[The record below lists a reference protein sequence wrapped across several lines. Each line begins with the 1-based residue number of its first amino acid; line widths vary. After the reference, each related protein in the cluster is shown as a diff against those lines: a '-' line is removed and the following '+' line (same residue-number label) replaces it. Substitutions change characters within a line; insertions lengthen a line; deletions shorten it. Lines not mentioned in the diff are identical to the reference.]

1 MPEIVEHC
9 PLCGDSKKVL
19 FDRRSFRERV
29 VENQRCLNCGLV
41 YQSPR
46 MTAAEADAFYAAEY
60 RQLYQGGEGP
70 NTKDLAV
77 QRARADSL
85 VDFTRGQTT
94 KLESGLDIG
103 ASSGLL
109 LQALQKSFGCTVTGV
124 EPGNAYREY
133 AAQSGARMVAG
144 LDDLKGEQFDLI
156 SMSHVLEHLPNPVG
170 YLAHLRT
177 TFLQPL
183 GWLLIEV
190 PNLYCHDSFEVAHLS
205 SFSATTLRQTLEKAG
220 YEIALLE
227 AHGRPR
233 SDLLPFYLT
242 VLARPSQKAF
252 VFKAEQSVALK
263 RKLGLFRRKLIS
275 RLFPGRAWK
284 QL

>member
-1 MPEIVEHC
+1 MPETVTHC
-9 PLCGDSKKVL
+9 PLCQSDQSTL
-19 FDRRSFRERV
+19 FDERTFREHSVANRV
-29 VENQRCLNCGLV
+29 CAYCGLV

-60 RQLYQGGEGP
+60 RQLYQGGESP

-77 QRARADSL
+77 QRARAEAL
-85 VDFTRGQTT
+85 VNFTQRHAVN
-94 KLESGLDIG
+94 LERVLDIG

-109 LQALQKSFGCTVTGV
+109 LRAMQNKFGCTVTGV

-133 AAQSGARMVAG
+133 AAQSGVRMVAA

-156 SMSHVLEHLPNPVG
+156 SMSHVLEHLPDPVG
-170 YLAHLRT
+170 YLTHLRI
-177 TFLQPL
+177 TFMRPASC
-183 GWLLIEV
+183 LLIEV

-205 SFSATTLRQTLEKAG
+205 SFSATTLKQTLEKAG
-220 YEIALLE
+220 FGIVQLE

-233 SDLLPFYLT
+233 SDMLSFYLT
-242 VLARPSQKAF
+242 ALARPSQKAF
-252 VFKAEQSVALK
+252 AFKAETNVALK
-263 RKLGLFRRKLIS
+263 RQLGLFYRKLIA
-275 RLFPGRAWK
+275 RLFPARAWK